1 MTVQKNSYRQIMKAT
16 SLFGGVQFF
25 QILISVVRS
34 KFIAIL
40 LGPSGMGIVGL
51 LTSATGL
58 VSGVTS
64 FGLGT
69 SAVKNISEANASG
82 DNVRASTV
90 ISVLRRLVW
99 YTGLLGALV
108 TLLLSP
114 WLSTITFGNREYRLA
129 FVWISVTLLFN
140 QLSSGE
146 LVLLQGLRRLQNLA
160 KANVYGSLT
169 GLLISIPLYYRFGIR
184 GIVPVII
191 ITSFITLFF
200 SRYFARKIKTEKTEI
215 SRRTIL
221 TEGKSMIVM
230 GVMISLSGLTT
241 LVATY
246 LLRIFINHAGNV
258 ADVGHY
264 SAGFTIINTYV
275 GMIFTAMG
283 TDYYPRLSTVANDN
297 VQCKESINQQAE
309 IALLIL
315 APILIFFLVFIN
327 WAVILLYSTQFLA
340 ITGMVYWASLGIFFK
355 AVSWAVAFVF
365 LAKGDGKLF
374 FWNEFVGSVYSLII
388 NMTGYY
394 LGGLTGLGFSF
405 LISYTLYCIQVF
417 TIAKIKYDFSF
428 HKEAVTLFL
437 IQFLLALVSFIVV
450 NLIEYPYIYLPGI
463 MLIAISSWYSFRELE
478 KRIGIREM
486 IRVFTQKIK
495 KNSSL

>member
-58 VSGVTS
+58 VSGITN

-69 SAVKNISEANASG
+69 SAVKNISEANATG
-82 DNVRASTV
+82 DEVRISTV

-108 TLLLSP
+108 TLFLSP

-146 LVLLQGLRRLQNLA
+146 LVLLQGLRRLQHLA

-169 GLLISIPLYYRFGIR
+169 GLLISIPLYYRFGVR
-184 GIVPVII
+184 GIVPVIV
-191 ITSFITLFF
+191 ITSFITFFF
-200 SRYFARKIKTEKTEI
+200 SRHFARKIKTEKTEI
-215 SRRTIL
+215 SRPAIL
-221 TEGKSMIVM
+221 AEGKSMIVM

-309 IALLIL
+309 IGLLIL

-388 NMTGYY
+388 NMVGYY

-417 TIAKIKYDFSF
+417 IIAKIKYDFSF
-428 HKEAVTLFL
+428 HKEAVTVFL
-437 IQFLLALVSFIVV
+437 IQFLLALVCFIVV
-450 NLIEYPYIYLPGI
+450 NLIEYPLTYLPGI
-463 MLIAISSWYSFRELE
+463 MLIAVSSWYSFRELE

-486 IRVFTQKIK
+486 IQVFAQKIK
-495 KNSSL
+495 KN